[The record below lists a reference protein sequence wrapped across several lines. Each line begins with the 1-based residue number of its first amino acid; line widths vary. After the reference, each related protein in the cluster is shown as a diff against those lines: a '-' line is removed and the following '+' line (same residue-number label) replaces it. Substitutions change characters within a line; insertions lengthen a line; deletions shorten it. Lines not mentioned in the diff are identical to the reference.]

1 MNKIIQLQ
9 SRLTSI
15 IAVVAGALW
24 LGEPVAAATG
34 LTAPYQPI
42 DPTKSDTMIT
52 LNGKDTSIQD
62 VVDIARHGAKVRV
75 ADEVFDSV
83 EKNLEL
89 VLEGARQGIPIYG
102 FNRGGGAEREIVIF
116 SGDPLSEE
124 NAQILVQ
131 RRFNGSH
138 LVGVHG
144 GGEQHSG
151 AGPEVTDEEIVRA
164 QMVVALNRIRYAGT
178 NRAPV
183 DLLVDML
190 NERITPVVLS
200 RGTDGHGDLAQDGAI
215 GAAMVGVGDVH
226 FRGERM
232 SAQEALKRAGSQPL
246 EPTVESIGVY
256 GGWGGHN
263 SYTDGQAA
271 LLVHEA
277 RHMLDWSDLIFAMS
291 MLGLNSSIAPITAV
305 PQNGRPY
312 PYPNWQARRL
322 LNIIRGSYLFELEV
336 DPDDPEDTHGQ
347 RTIQDPESFR
357 DYSWRNGATW
367 RAYDQLRK
375 TVLIQINSVTSNP
388 VIKAGTHPADSWEL
402 NTPWIKRYYVEPSA
416 TTEGGYILGGSNFDH
431 TPVGNSV
438 EQFVLALA
446 QSQVATKERV
456 QRFFNPFFTI
466 ITMDDLPE
474 KERGNAPLGDGFA
487 MSDLTAELI
496 SLASPVPASGYWT
509 EAGIQ
514 DVQSFGRLK
523 VVKARQAVDT
533 ALYLIANELLSA
545 TRWMDIRRVQSP
557 GRSFGAAPTAAWQ
570 AWREIS
576 PWQEDPQVRERMET
590 RRIMLPYEFIRE
602 TSPARF
608 LGEDAAGPDI
618 GDD

>member
-1 MNKIIQLQ
+1 MNKRNLLR
-9 SRLTSI
+9 SRLTLS

-24 LGEPVAAATG
+24 FGGPVSAAPD
-34 LTAPYQPI
+34 LIAPYRAI
-42 DPTKSDTMIT
+42 DPTMSGTTIT
-52 LNGKDTSIQD
+52 LNGQDMSIQD

-75 ADEVFDSV
+75 ADEVFESIG
-83 EKNLEL
+83 KNLEL

-131 RRFNGSH
+131 RRFNGSA

-164 QMVVALNRIRYAGT
+164 QMVVALNRMRYAGT

-183 DLLVDML
+183 DLLVVML

-215 GAAMVGVGDVH
+215 RAAMVGVGDVH

-232 SAQEALKRAGSQPL
+232 PADEAFRRAGIRSL

-263 SYTDGQAA
+263 SYTDGQAT

-277 RHMLDWSDLIFAMS
+277 RHLLDWSDLIFAMS

-322 LNIIRGSYLFELEV
+322 LNIIRGSYLFELEL

-357 DYSWRNGATW
+357 DYSWRNGVTW

-375 TVLIQINSVTSNP
+375 NVLIQINSITSNP

-416 TTEGGYILGGSNFDH
+416 TTEGGC
-431 TPVGNSV
+431 
-438 EQFVLALA
+438 
-446 QSQVATKERV
+446 
-456 QRFFNPFFTI
+456 
-466 ITMDDLPE
+466 
-474 KERGNAPLGDGFA
+474 
-487 MSDLTAELI
+487 
-496 SLASPVPASGYWT
+496 
-509 EAGIQ
+509 
-514 DVQSFGRLK
+514 
-523 VVKARQAVDT
+523 
-533 ALYLIANELLSA
+533 
-545 TRWMDIRRVQSP
+545 
-557 GRSFGAAPTAAWQ
+557 
-570 AWREIS
+570 
-576 PWQEDPQVRERMET
+576 
-590 RRIMLPYEFIRE
+590 
-602 TSPARF
+602 
-608 LGEDAAGPDI
+608 
-618 GDD
+618 